1 MWLNRKK
8 DPVAMPAYLTLGK
21 VSNAHLRFAL
31 RMTLAGLVT
40 YGLSQVLHLPQ
51 SLWAVLTALI
61 VMQASVGAA
70 LKATFE
76 RMTGS
81 IGGAVWG
88 GAMAAVLPHA
98 TPVSEA
104 VAFVLAVAP
113 LAVLAAVKP
122 AYRVAPVT
130 AAILILNT
138 RLSASGPLVSA
149 VERVIEVGLGSVIAL
164 LVSLTVFPIRGH
176 NVLAQAAASVLDRM
190 ARLMDALGASEFQPM
205 QSDALL
211 SLHGD
216 LRKALAEAEAAADA
230 AERERANY
238 LTDAP
243 DPEPICRTLRRLR
256 HDLVMLGR
264 AEETALPSEI
274 IALLEEP
281 TRRLWITLAD
291 FARASALALNQSGPA
306 PSLAAVDAA
315 LSSFEQ
321 AIAVMRSAR
330 LAQGLPTETV
340 GRIFSLAFA
349 FGQLRQNLQ
358 DLSDRVAELG
368 RTGARAL

>member
-1 MWLNRKK
+1 
-8 DPVAMPAYLTLGK
+8 MPAYLTLGK

-98 TPVSEA
+98 TPISEA
-104 VAFVLAVAP
+104 FAFALAVAP

-291 FARASALALNQSGPA
+291 FARAGALALNQSGPA